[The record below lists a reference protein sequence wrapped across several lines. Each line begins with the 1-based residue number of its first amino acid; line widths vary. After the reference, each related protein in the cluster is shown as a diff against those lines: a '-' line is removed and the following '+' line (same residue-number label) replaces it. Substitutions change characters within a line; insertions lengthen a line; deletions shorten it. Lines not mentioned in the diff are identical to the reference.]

1 VVGTVCAV
9 KGGMRN
15 KKIVQ
20 EKRMGTEHSKVLLVD
35 DNELTLRSMSRALQL
50 GGVSNVAV
58 SDPVK
63 ALDYYRGAQ
72 DMIVMTDYRMPLM
85 NGLDL
90 IKRVRQLNQEALC
103 ILYTG
108 YTDDIN
114 QEEMAQEGVKFFSKP
129 LNIES
134 LIDYITINT
143 KKEKN
148 NV

>member
-1 VVGTVCAV
+1 
-9 KGGMRN
+9 
-15 KKIVQ
+15 
-20 EKRMGTEHSKVLLVD
+20 
-35 DNELTLRSMSRALQL
+35 MSRALQL